1 MYQLIFVCIFSKNI
15 LVVRNSIIIFILS
28 WLFVGCSGG
37 GSQKIDATANQNDAT
52 SSNDKKLVEQIF
64 YNVPSPI
71 EMAKIVKDAGM
82 LFNPGLMNSTKN
94 KQYYIDQTTQ
104 ALNLGV
110 YGADLSYARIFDQVQ
125 ESVNYLSIIRELTES
140 LQIPQDQNVF
150 AIEKLEKHI
159 GNRDSLLHIIT
170 NIYSD
175 VDAYLKENDR
185 SMIAVMIIS
194 GGWIEGNYL
203 AVSSINPEVS
213 NQLILKRIAEQKLS
227 LGSLIKLVE
236 PHVRENHKSTEVLD
250 ALKELAVIYE
260 DVTIVTENTS
270 VNTDADSGKT
280 TISGHTTV
288 ELDKETL
295 LNITDFLTEL
305 RRKITTP

>member
-1 MYQLIFVCIFSKNI
+1 M
-15 LVVRNSIIIFILS
+15 RNSILIIIFS
-28 WLFVGCSGG
+28 WFIIGCSGG
-37 GSQKIDATANQNDAT
+37 GSQKIDANTEENNA
-52 SSNDKKLVEQIF
+52 SSSRDNKLVEQIF
-64 YNVPSPI
+64 YNVPSPL
-71 EMAKIVKDAGM
+71 EMAKIVRDAGL
-82 LFNPGLMNSTKN
+82 LFNPQLMNSTKN

-125 ESVNYLSIIRELTES
+125 ESVNYLSVIRELTES
-140 LQIPQDQNVF
+140 LQIPQNQNVF

-170 NIYSD
+170 SIYSD

-203 AVSSINPEVS
+203 AVSSINPEKS
-213 NQLILKRIAEQKLS
+213 NQAILKRIAEQKIS
-227 LGSLIKLVE
+227 LASLIKLIE
-236 PHVRENHKSTEVLD
+236 PHVRKDHKSEQVLD
-250 ALKELAVIYE
+250 DLKELAVIYE
-260 DVTIVTENTS
+260 DVTVVTENTS

-280 TISGHTTV
+280 TIVGNATIEIDT
-288 ELDKETL
+288 ETL
-295 LNITDFLTEL
+295 LHITDFLTEL
-305 RRKITTP
+305 RKKITTP